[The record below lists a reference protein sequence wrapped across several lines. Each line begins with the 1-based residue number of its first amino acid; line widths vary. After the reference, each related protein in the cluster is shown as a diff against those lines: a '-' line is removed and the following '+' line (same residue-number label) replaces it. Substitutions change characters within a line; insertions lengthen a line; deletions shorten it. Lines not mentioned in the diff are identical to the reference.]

1 MFRYV
6 VWNTVSVV
14 ALALVEYF
22 FHVFEFV
29 WNGDATHIS
38 IVIFATYVSLTA
50 CIPFMFRL
58 DLLSQYEW
66 IERIRFIT
74 NRFPYLAIIGTA
86 IGMMIIFNIIGKSGI
101 SDVTVGLH
109 SLFVGME
116 TVLLTTVFGMA
127 FTMLMDLQLKFEF
140 DISEDGK

>member
-6 VWNTVSVV
+6 VWNTVSLV

-38 IVIFATYVSLTA
+38 IVIFATYAILTA
-50 CIPFMFRL
+50 CIPFILRL

-66 IERIRFIT
+66 VARIRFIT
-74 NRFPYLAIIGTA
+74 NRFPYLAIIGTG
-86 IGMMIIFNIIGKSGI
+86 IGMMLLFNILEHNGI
-101 SDVTVGLH
+101 NDVNAGLH
-109 SLFVGME
+109 ALVVGMN